1 MVAIEDAP
9 EGTQMNLTFKIAD
22 REAIPARAIPFVAGT
37 DTRTLLPRIQ
47 PSLIWQSARL
57 AANAWSPGI
66 PALHLYLIQDG
77 EPVRATLAFLD
88 AVANE
93 TEFLP
98 EFDYPIR
105 DSARRLPA
113 ELFVFAD
120 ELQRFVGWLFPAGT
134 DEGLCADAPQLDL
147 SLQLP
152 SGALGTG
159 GVLDSLF
166 PTEPCLPIKPAYDVS
181 TQPPKTDVAAP
192 SGSEKRHPSS
202 KNIALFMKLEALKV
216 PMNIESIWLHFRDHR
231 DPDRDNYICKTIS
244 DNEATLFDGHKI
256 IKNNLRRSLM
266 RYVKRPRT

>member
-1 MVAIEDAP
+1 
-9 EGTQMNLTFKIAD
+9 MNLTFKIAD

-120 ELQRFVGWLFPAGT
+120 ELQRFVGWLFPAGA
-134 DEGLCADAPQLDL
+134 DEGMCADAPQLDL

-159 GVLDSLF
+159 GVLDLLSPADHCAAVRLV
-166 PTEPCLPIKPAYDVS
+166 PTTFRPRIAW
-181 TQPPKTDVAAP
+181 Q
-192 SGSEKRHPSS
+192 
-202 KNIALFMKLEALKV
+202 IALFDAWPAMRK
-216 PMNIESIWLHFRDHR
+216 MYGR
-231 DPDRDNYICKTIS
+231 DPISAEAIRYLKKHDTSNFILSKGGDMELWWQPLRGEPKEVQFKTVETCIS
-244 DNEATLFDGHKI
+244 GW
-256 IKNNLRRSLM
+256 
-266 RYVKRPRT
+266 RTRGLLPA